1 MAVSSKFAMTPIQL
15 LAEIIAS
22 TVKAPNGQL
31 LQEMLRWAEREG
43 KLDLPWNPA
52 YIKNFRMKPRP
63 VIKALIA
70 TTVKERK
77 PLGKLLQLILAW
89 AEQQGPSDFLWSL
102 AFMQK
107 TRLKARALIKKD
119 KDEKMKERKAKEMG
133 ASEKGVIW

>member
-1 MAVSSKFAMTPIQL
+1 
-15 LAEIIAS
+15 
-22 TVKAPNGQL
+22 
-31 LQEMLRWAEREG
+31 
-43 KLDLPWNPA
+43 
-52 YIKNFRMKPRP
+52 MKPRP